1 MAGFLLSPN
10 YQDAIPTIDD
20 LTIASLIW
28 GFTLSTGMFAANK
41 AYTQTRT
48 MWKRSRRVQAYGVMV
63 WAEWT
68 VSTVI
73 GIISWCFIR
82 GFVRARYVEPLRLTS
97 VRRVNRGG
105 RERWTRQAKTNRA
118 TSKCCAR
125 WTSELQ

>member
-10 YQDAIPTIDD
+10 YQDAVPTIDD

-63 WAEWT
+63 WAEWI
-68 VSTVI
+68 VSTAI
-73 GIISWCFIR
+73 GIISWLFIR
-82 GFVRARYVEPLRLTS
+82 GFVQARYVEPW
-97 VRRVNRGG
+97 V
-105 RERWTRQAKTNRA
+105 
-118 TSKCCAR
+118 
-125 WTSELQ
+125 